1 MQNCRFLLFFMTA
14 ILFLSC
20 KKNSETNNS
29 VTLNAIAVDY
39 LTKQPIPGLKI
50 HAVSGGFKVRIITEP
65 WNILF
70 ADTITTSTETIRYI
84 SDDSV
89 TTDAQ
94 GRFSIQFTPQFLEGM
109 YTTPRFL
116 TKVDTLIRVYPKT
129 YYSISDDTR
138 TDTVFFD
145 KKSILTINMQK
156 SSPAYNNDTVF
167 QSRYFLN
174 YPLNSYLLP
183 TIIKGQIGLTNRT
196 ITDEF
201 SYNFYKK
208 ADIEWRYYRNGVQN
222 SHRDT
227 VSLHQGINTV
237 NIIY

>member
-1 MQNCRFLLFFMTA
+1 MQNSRFLLIYLA
-14 ILFLSC
+14 SLLFLSC

-39 LTKQPIPGLKI
+39 TTKQPISGLKI
-50 HAVSGGFKVRIITEP
+50 HVVSGGFKVKFIVDP

-70 ADTITTSTETIRYI
+70 ADTITTSKETINYI

-89 TTDAQ
+89 ITNGQ

-109 YTTPRFL
+109 NTFPRFL
-116 TKVDTLIRVYPKT
+116 TKENTLIRVFPKNPFG
-129 YYSISDDTR
+129 ISDDTN

-145 KKSILTINMQK
+145 QKSFLTINMQK
-156 SSPAYNNDTVF
+156 SSPVYNNDTVF
-167 QSRYFLN
+167 QNRKFF
-174 YPLNSYLLP
+174 NSPFNSFQLSP
-183 TIIKGQIGLTNRT
+183 IIKGQIGLSNRT

-237 NIIY
+237 NIVY

>member
-1 MQNCRFLLFFMTA
+1 MQNSRFLLFFLTSV
-14 ILFLSC
+14 LFFSC

-29 VTLNAIAVDY
+29 VTLNAIVVDY
-39 LTKQPIPGLKI
+39 VTKQPIPGLKI
-50 HAVSGGFKVRIITEP
+50 HTVSGGFKVRIITEP

-109 YTTPRFL
+109 YTFPRFL
-116 TKVDTLIRVYPKT
+116 TNVDTLIRVYPKNPAG
-129 YYSISDDTR
+129 ISDDTN

-145 KKSILTINMQK
+145 KKSLLIINMQK
-156 SSPAYNNDTVF
+156 SSPANSNDTVF
-167 QSRYFLN
+167 QSRYFFN
-174 YPLNSYLLP
+174 DPINSFLLP
-183 TIIKGQIGLTNRT
+183 TIIKGQIGLTTRT
-196 ITDEF
+196 ITDGF

-227 VSLHQGINTV
+227 VLLHHGVNTV
-237 NIIY
+237 NIVY

>member
-1 MQNCRFLLFFMTA
+1 MQNYRFLLFFVTA
-14 ILFLSC
+14 ALFLSC

-39 LTKQPIPGLKI
+39 VTKQPIAGLKI
-50 HAVSGGFKVRIITEP
+50 HTVSGGFKVRVIMEP

-70 ADTITTSTETIRYI
+70 ADTITTSTEIIHYV

-89 TTDAQ
+89 TTDGQ

-129 YYSISDDTR
+129 YYPISDDTR

-145 KKSILTINMQK
+145 KKSVLTINMQK

-183 TIIKGQIGLTNRT
+183 TIIKGQIGLTSRT

-227 VSLHQGINTV
+227 IALHQGINTV